1 MTGEAREPETETGPL
16 DGVTVLDASRVLA
29 GPFCAMQLGDLGADV
44 IKVERPE
51 GGDQTRGWTPPSYR
65 DSAEAAY
72 YLSVNRNK
80 RSVALN
86 LATEEGRA
94 VFRTLADEADVLL
107 HNFRVG
113 KMADWGLDYA
123 TLSDRNPG
131 LVYAHITGYGEWGPD
146 RHRPAYDLAIQAEG
160 GMMSI
165 TGLPDGEPV
174 RVGVAITDLATGYY
188 TTQAILASL
197 FEREIGS
204 DAGEGQKLDVSLLDS
219 AAALN
224 TYAAMFYFATGDPP
238 GRGGSKIPNIVPYQA
253 FPTTDGHAVVAVPSE
268 HLWPNFCAALARED
282 LVDDERF
289 ETNDDRVR
297 NRDVL
302 EPMLEAET
310 REYTAEELVERMQAH
325 DVPATSINDMADVYD
340 HPQIRARGMR
350 TSVSHP
356 TAGEVEMP
364 GVPMHFSRTP
374 ASVRSHPP
382 LLGEHTTEVL
392 EEIGYDQAQI
402 ADLLDA
408 DVVA

>member
-1 MTGEAREPETETGPL
+1 MTGEARDPAGETGPL

-44 IKVERPE
+44 VKVERPD
-51 GGDQTRGWTPPSYR
+51 GGDQTRGWTPPSYG
-65 DSAEAAY
+65 DSTEAAY

-94 VFRTLADEADVLL
+94 VFRDLADAADVVL

-113 KMADWGLDYA
+113 KMAEWGLDYP
-123 TLSDRNPG
+123 TLAEDNPG
-131 LVYAHITGYGEWGPD
+131 LVYAHITGYGEWGPH

-165 TGLPDGEPV
+165 TGTPDGEPV

-188 TTQAILASL
+188 TTQGILAAL
-197 FEREIGS
+197 FERELG
-204 DAGEGQKLDVSLLDS
+204 DGEGQKLDVSLLDA

-224 TYAAMFYFATGDPP
+224 TYAALFYFATDDPP
-238 GRGGSKIPNIVPYQA
+238 GRSGSKIPNIVPYQA

-268 HLWPNFCAALARED
+268 HLWPGFCAALGREE

-289 ETNDDRVR
+289 ATNDDRVR
-297 NRDVL
+297 NRATL

-310 REYTAEELVERMQAH
+310 REYTAAALVERMRDH
-325 DVPATSINDMADVYD
+325 DVPATPIHDMAAVYD
-340 HPQIRARGMR
+340 HEQIRARGMR
-350 TSVSHP
+350 ERVDHP

-364 GVPMHFSRTP
+364 GSPMHMSRTP
-374 ASVRSHPP
+374 ASVRDPPP
-382 LLGEHTTEVL
+382 LLGEHTDAVL
-392 EEIGYDQAQI
+392 REMGYDEERI
-402 ADLLDA
+402 AALRDA

>member
-1 MTGEAREPETETGPL
+1 MTGEARAPATDSGPL

-44 IKVERPE
+44 IKIERPD

-65 DSAEAAY
+65 DSEEAAY

-86 LATEEGRA
+86 LASEDGRE
-94 VFRTLADEADVLL
+94 VFRDLADEADVLL
-107 HNFRVG
+107 HNFRVD
-113 KMADWGLDYA
+113 KMAEWDLDYP

-146 RHRPAYDLAIQAEG
+146 RNRPAYDLAIQAEG

-188 TTQAILASL
+188 TTQAIVASL
-197 FEREIGS
+197 FEREVGS
-204 DAGEGQKLDVSLLDS
+204 GPGEGQKLDVSLLDS

-224 TYAAMFYFATGDPP
+224 TYAAMFYFATDDPP

-253 FPTTDGHAVVAVPSE
+253 FPTRDGHAVVAVPSE
-268 HLWPNFCAALARED
+268 HLWPNFCAALGRED
-282 LVDDERF
+282 LIEDDRF
-289 ETNDDRVR
+289 ATNDDRVR
-297 NRDVL
+297 NRDIL
-302 EPMLEAET
+302 EPALEEET
-310 REYTAEELVERMQAH
+310 AAYTTDELVARMQEH
-325 DVPATSINDMADVYD
+325 DVPATPINDMADVYD

-350 TSVSHP
+350 ASVSHP

-364 GVPMHFSRTP
+364 GSPMHFSRTP

-382 LLGEHTTEVL
+382 LLGEHTAEVL
-392 EEIGYDQAQI
+392 AELGYDEDRI
-402 ADLLDA
+402 ADLMDA
-408 DVVA
+408 DAVA